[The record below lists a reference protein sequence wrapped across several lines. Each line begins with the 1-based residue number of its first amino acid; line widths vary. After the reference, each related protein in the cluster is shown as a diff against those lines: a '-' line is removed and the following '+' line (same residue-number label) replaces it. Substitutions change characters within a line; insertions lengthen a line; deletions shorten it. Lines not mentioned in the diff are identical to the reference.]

1 MYSVGFIEM
10 DYSADSLV
18 KLNLVVNFGL
28 LNKSSLRVL
37 PVGRVCFGILSEKT
51 IEHTAAVKLLN
62 FVDRM
67 QPFGMNFLS
76 EKNFF

>member
-37 PVGRVCFGILSEKT
+37 PVGRVCFGILSKKT
-51 IEHTAAVKLLN
+51 I
-62 FVDRM
+62 
-67 QPFGMNFLS
+67 
-76 EKNFF
+76 